1 MKRREFLFAGAAA
14 GAASV
19 AASPLAAPALAS
31 GKETWKLV
39 MPWPKN
45 APGVGVNAQRF
56 ADMVTAMSDG
66 RLTLKV
72 YGGGELVPAF
82 ECLDA
87 VQNDVAQISH
97 GASYYA
103 AGKAKALHYFTTVPF
118 GMMFNEIIAW
128 ISFGGGQELWN
139 EVYAPFNVVP
149 FYAGSSGVQA
159 GGWFRREINTL
170 DDLKGLKMRIAG
182 LGGEVM
188 RRLGVAVVMTPPG
201 EITTAMLSGT
211 VDAAEWVGPWNDIAF
226 GLHKAAKYYYMPAF
240 HEPGAGLEVIVN
252 KDRYNALSADL
263 KEIIKRAAQ
272 ATTAESTADFTA
284 HNIEAF
290 RKLPEYGVEKRT
302 WSDEITKALATT
314 SLQVL
319 EEMAKDDPMAG
330 KVHASYMAFL
340 KDSISYQ
347 KYFDHR
353 MMQMREV
360 AFP

>member
-14 GAASV
+14 GATVTAST
-19 AASPLAAPALAS
+19 LAAPALAS
-31 GKETWKLV
+31 GKETWKMV
-39 MPWPKN
+39 MPWPKG

-56 ADMVTAMSDG
+56 ADMVTAMSGG
-66 RLTLKV
+66 RLSIKV
-72 YGGGELVPAF
+72 YGGGELVPPF

-103 AGKAKALHYFTTVPF
+103 AGKAKALQFFTTVPF
-118 GMMFNEIIAW
+118 GMLCTEFTGW
-128 ISFGGGQELWN
+128 LYFGGGQELW
-139 EVYAPFNVVP
+139 EETYAPFNVQP

-240 HEPGAGLEVIVN
+240 HEPGAALEVIIN
-252 KDRYNALSADL
+252 KERYAALPDDL

-272 ATTAESTADFTA
+272 ASTAEATADFTA

-290 RKLPEYGVEKRT
+290 KKLPEFGVEKRT
-302 WSDEITKALATT
+302 WSDEISKALATT
-314 SLQVL
+314 SRTVL
-319 EEMAKDDPMAG
+319 DELAASDPMAG
-330 KVHASYMAFL
+330 KVHASYMAFV
-340 KDSISYQ
+340 KDSVAYQ
-347 KYFDHR
+347 HFFDRR
-353 MMQMREV
+353 MLEMREQ
-360 AFP
+360 AFG